1 MLSSRYSSVLLC
13 MFVWTPRNN
22 PDEPQNRRLH
32 GCYIQFAKRHHLPI
46 QEAERH
52 PVLRKQVIKSP
63 TNYFTKYTGCNQQTC
78 SKHNIK
84 LISVKLLFSSDVFLF
99 KFDIKLI
106 SVKLLFSSDVFLFS
120 VKFSLVTWVL
130 YDVKLV
136 QRKN

>member
-1 MLSSRYSSVLLC
+1 M
-13 MFVWTPRNN
+13 
-22 PDEPQNRRLH
+22 
-32 GCYIQFAKRHHLPI
+32 
-46 QEAERH
+46 
-52 PVLRKQVIKSP
+52 RK
-63 TNYFTKYTGCNQQTC
+63 FD
-78 SKHNIK
+78 IK